1 MATFNILSSC
11 ICRDAFGFQEN
22 CGHEIITFL
31 QSTSPFT
38 WFEFNQTPKRLLVP
52 ECFSDINIKN
62 FRKKC
67 VMLDYNKQVLSS
79 YDEKSD
85 FFILDLVSF
94 ANTNIAVNED

>member
-62 FRKKC
+62 FRKRNGTD
-67 VMLDYNKQVLSS
+67 MLNKAKASKIKTLT
-79 YDEKSD
+79 KM
-85 FFILDLVSF
+85 L
-94 ANTNIAVNED
+94 